1 MFKLYSVIIMTNDVI
16 RKKRLIDLRNKLNAE
31 LTRRKLANV
40 SFTNS
45 DVVKVSNINEIR
57 NGGFKYKVY
66 QIEIKGTIYNKVL
79 IGPYS
84 TKGSAGQDVDN
95 IKEKLKVTNAFVVK
109 F

>member
-1 MFKLYSVIIMTNDVI
+1 MTNDVI

-57 NGGFKYKVY
+57 NG
-66 QIEIKGTIYNKVL
+66 IDTIKQHAYTDTLIRNRTVIKDIHFSELENIISILSSQTGNTQGTVSDCNGGC
-79 IGPYS
+79 IGLC
-84 TKGSAGQDVDN
+84 V
-95 IKEKLKVTNAFVVK
+95 
-109 F
+109 